1 MDRATAL
8 QLAQAVADDREI
20 VDVADRED
28 ALRVLRKAKRM
39 SRLDALPREDGTW
52 RIGLEGSL

>member
-1 MDRATAL
+1 MDRATV
-8 QLAQAVADDREI
+8 QELAGAVADDREI

-28 ALRVLRKAKRM
+28 ALRVLREAERM

-52 RIGLEGSL
+52 RVGLEGSL